1 MMLWSQRAMRR
12 GEGNDSSIYRS
23 TVPQRAD
30 EAFLIGGVEKT
41 SCGDYFVWMRFDSRV
56 EATFACVTFGTN
68 IAKLGFVRPSHQHI

>member
-1 MMLWSQRAMRR
+1 MHEKGETIVVSIIAPYHSRR
-12 GEGNDSSIYRS
+12 S
-23 TVPQRAD
+23 V
-30 EAFLIGGVEKT
+30 LIGGVEKT

>member
-1 MMLWSQRAMRR
+1 MHEK
-12 GEGNDSSIYRS
+12 GETIVTIVAPYG
-23 TVPQRAD
+23 TTAD